1 VCGHSA
7 ISTTPTRWSST
18 ATSKSTNVLLD
29 STLDVHLS
37 NFGLVLC
44 VPKRMLVVF
53 TAMMTL
59 TSTLSYLDLAYIT
72 PGSLSTK
79 TDVFSFGILLLE
91 IMGGRKAIDLQTL
104 W

>member
-1 VCGHSA
+1 VHSA
-7 ISTTPTRWSST
+7 ISTTPIRWSST

-29 STLDVHLS
+29 STLDVRLG

-44 VPKRMLVVF
+44 VPKRLLVVF
-53 TAMMTL
+53 AAMMTP
-59 TSTLSYLDLAYIT
+59 TSMLSYLDLAYIT
-72 PGSLSTK
+72 PESLSTK